1 MNYAVKTD
9 RKFITKKDITV
20 KKPLSEEAKARRE
33 YIRNHKFSIFVDP
46 STKKAKIDIV
56 DNSKENNE

>member
-20 KKPLSEEAKARRE
+20 KIVRR
-33 YIRNHKFSIFVDP
+33 
-46 STKKAKIDIV
+46 
-56 DNSKENNE
+56 SKGETRVYS